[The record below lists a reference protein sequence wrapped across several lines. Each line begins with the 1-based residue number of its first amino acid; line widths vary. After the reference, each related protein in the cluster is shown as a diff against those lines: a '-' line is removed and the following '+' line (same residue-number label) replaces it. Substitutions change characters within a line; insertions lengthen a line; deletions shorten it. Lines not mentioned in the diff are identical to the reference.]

1 MSLAASVL
9 VLCCL
14 FSSSETLQ
22 THHKRDIVEAA
33 EFEDSDATPVPD
45 YDNATILDDDEV
57 FMLDDFSKVV
67 TAADNGFDV
76 FLNNSR
82 STFVQALVNLSS
94 YLPIN
99 IEYAITVGKDCDIIK
114 TNRDFYRRVPLII
127 AAFFIVI
134 GVIFGFFGES
144 HYWHSAG

>member
-33 EFEDSDATPVPD
+33 EFDATPVPD
-45 YDNATILDDDEV
+45 YDNATILDNDEV

-67 TAADNGFDV
+67 TAADNGFNM